1 MQFSAEQKNIK
12 QAATRIVVNAA
23 LNNSGSAPSNH
34 LNTLLLLF
42 MTLFRLLVT
51 DSFPG
56 VMRHGLNAAYYANQN
71 QPIRAIQEV
80 GAAVRDA
87 VTGSR
92 K

>member
-12 QAATRIVVNAA
+12 QAATRVVVNAA

-34 LNTLLLLF
+34 LNAQLLLF
-42 MTLFRLLVT
+42 MTLLRLT